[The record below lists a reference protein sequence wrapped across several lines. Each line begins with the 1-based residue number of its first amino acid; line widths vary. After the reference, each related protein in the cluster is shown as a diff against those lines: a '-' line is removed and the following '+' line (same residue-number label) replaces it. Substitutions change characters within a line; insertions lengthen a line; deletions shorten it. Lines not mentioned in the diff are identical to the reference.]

1 MAYSDPISDM
11 LTRLRNGHHAL
22 HREVVIPK
30 SKLKVSIAEIL
41 KEEGYISQY
50 TEDES
55 NITVTL
61 KYTNGKPNILGLK
74 KISKPGRRVY
84 VGSTDIPRV
93 QNGLGICIISTSHG
107 ILEGSDAQEKNVG
120 GELLCEIW

>member
-11 LTRLRNGHHAL
+11 LTRLRNGHSAL
-22 HREVVIPK
+22 HREVLIPK
-30 SKLKVSIAEIL
+30 SKMKVSIAEIL

-107 ILEGSDAQEKNVG
+107 ILEGTVAQEKNVG